1 MVRGLTTSSRSMV
14 VSVVEALGRGF
25 VVKRVTKKLKSDG
38 SIRTYYYVYEQYR
51 DGKRVVTKYIAPL
64 DNIIEFY
71 VKHRVGEVV
80 DRPGFEPGTSRLQAG
95 RSSRLSYRP
104 IMESISFL
112 HVRGLISFSTR

>member
-1 MVRGLTTSSRSMV
+1 MVHWLTTNSTSVV
-14 VSVVEALGRGF
+14 VSVVEALGRRF

-38 SIRTYYYVYEQYR
+38 SIRTYYYVYEQFR

-71 VKHRVGEVV
+71 IKHRVREVV
-80 DRPGFEPGTSRLQAG
+80 DRPGFEPGTSRMPTE

-104 IMESISFL
+104 TITISST
-112 HVRGLISFSTR
+112 ISTRL

>member
-1 MVRGLTTSSRSMV
+1 MVRGLTTNSTSVV
-14 VSVVEALGRGF
+14 VSVVETMGRRF

-71 VKHRVGEVV
+71 VKHVENEKWWTGR
-80 DRPGFEPGTSRLQAG
+80 DLNPGPLGCQPSALPG
-95 RSSRLSYRP
+95 
-104 IMESISFL
+104 
-112 HVRGLISFSTR
+112 